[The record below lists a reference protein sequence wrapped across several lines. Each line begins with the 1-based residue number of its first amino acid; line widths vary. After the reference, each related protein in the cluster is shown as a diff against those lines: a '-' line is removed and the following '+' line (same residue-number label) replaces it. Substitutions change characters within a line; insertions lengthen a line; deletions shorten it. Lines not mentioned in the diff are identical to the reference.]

1 MTEPCEGGL
10 TLAPQAS
17 FEVLDSTSMHGLPV
31 RARFLAWPKAAS
43 QRITLSFLPFFSM
56 PAFVTSKS

>member
-10 TLAPQAS
+10 TLAPQAILARLQCMVCQ
-17 FEVLDSTSMHGLPV
+17 FQ
-31 RARFLAWPKAAS
+31 ARFLAWPKAAS